1 MTDKELNINVLR
13 ELTNIANE
21 IFANEINIAP
31 GTYTAAE
38 LSKGKDAKGNVIGIN
53 YIQTLDEN
61 LITRSVCIENF
72 KCTFER
78 SNIFYLIWKFEQI
91 LKVVQKNKVRF
102 TKVEHVHSDL
112 SFCVNITNEI
122 KTLVKCVGDD
132 PSNPAFMNIYVDYK
146 KGYMVAS
153 DAVRMKACKIEI
165 SDLEGESETNIFI
178 CPKDLKRI
186 SGACRISVSGKNVTI
201 TDSSGS
207 VYLFYC
213 SGLNYPKWESVVPY
227 VSKSSCIKI
236 ANVKEVA
243 SFVKKRKGIMR
254 ISGKLGRTVVISLM
268 EEYYDGSL
276 DVYSEMTVNTETDIS
291 YDFSIMFKLEN
302 ILPIIQSWNGLIF
315 LNANYRPAA
324 FGSIYNNI
332 YFTMPYVTRNGTFE
346 KEDFE
351 IDRYNMVSLFS
362 VMEDEED
369 EENEENLKIDS
380 VQEIS
385 VINNVLSESDQCAQ
399 CSQPIS
405 TTQDVAVQTS
415 LNNDSNCTIPIDVGI
430 QIQASVLLWCVLI
443 SMPGMTKGA
452 IMRKLTHTATQIRG
466 PTGDRLIFYNSI
478 NTLKESS

>member
-1 MTDKELNINVLR
+1 MTNKELNINILQ

-38 LSKGKDAKGNVIGIN
+38 LSNGKDAKGNVIGIN

-78 SNIFYLIWKFEQI
+78 SNIFYLIWKFEQT

-102 TKVEHVHSDL
+102 TKVEHVHPDL
-112 SFCVNITNEI
+112 SFCVNITKEI
-122 KTLVKCVGDD
+122 KTLVKSVGDD
-132 PSNPAFMNIYVDYK
+132 PFKPVFMNIYVDYK

-153 DAVRMKACKIEI
+153 DGVRMKACKIEI
-165 SDLEGESETNIFI
+165 SDLEGESETKIFI

-186 SGACRISVSGKNVTI
+186 SGACRISVSGKNATI

-207 VYLFYC
+207 VYLFDC
-213 SGLNYPKWESVVPY
+213 SGLNYPNWESVVPY
-227 VSKSSCIKI
+227 VSKISCIKI

-243 SFVKKRKGIMR
+243 SFVKKRKGIMC

-268 EEYYDGSL
+268 EESYDGSF
-276 DVYSEMTVNTETDIS
+276 DVYSEITVNTETYIS

-332 YFTMPYVTRNGTFE
+332 YFTMPYTTRNETFE

-362 VMEDEED
+362 VIEDEED
-369 EENEENLKIDS
+369 EENLKIDS
-380 VQEIS
+380 VQETS
-385 VINNVLSESDQCAQ
+385 VSNNALSESDQCVQ
-399 CSQPIS
+399 GSQPIS

-415 LNNDSNCTIPIDVGI
+415 LNNDSNCTIPVNVGT
-430 QIQASVLLWCVLI
+430 QIQASVLLWSVLI
-443 SMPGMTKGA
+443 GMPRMNKGA
-452 IMRKLTHTATQIRG
+452 IMRKLIHTATWIRG
-466 PTGDRLIFYNSI
+466 PAGERLSFYNSI
-478 NTLKESS
+478 NALKKST